1 MKIRILPLVAVTFA
15 FLGAACGD
23 GIGDTGYNDIGL
35 EGGEVRTRDTV
46 VSVPEGA
53 VDRSTGLSITP
64 APAEELPEGTVGP
77 AMDLGPADTQFNAPV
92 AIQLRYDADRMEDGT
107 RPDLLWVGTVV
118 EGEWEPLEDLTV
130 DEATRTIRGTTRR
143 GGRYGPVYG
152 CGRGRRCPV
161 ALKFVAGPARV
172 VTGECSDALE
182 LRTVSYS
189 GRVAPVVHDT
199 VVALSSDFQ
208 NLYFFADADC
218 TVQVDALRI
227 PARRSGASFHVR
239 GRETPGATITARARD
254 LRADTHTL
262 AIGTGTGPR
271 VRFGFITSQ
280 QRVLSGACSG
290 ENLLAFVDAYGNRAP
305 LPNPARVIFSATSR
319 ATVTF
324 YSDPRCQNATGGIP
338 MDSGTASMSFWFS
351 AELPAGAQQAEIIT
365 LSATVGAFDQ
375 GFTAAQD
382 ETIYP

>member
-1 MKIRILPLVAVTFA
+1 
-15 FLGAACGD
+15 
-23 GIGDTGYNDIGL
+23 
-35 EGGEVRTRDTV
+35 V

-53 VDRSTGLSITP
+53 VDRTTGLSITP

-77 AMDLGPADTQFNAPV
+77 AMDLGPADTQFSAPV
-92 AIQLRYDADRMEDGT
+92 TIQLRFDADRMEDST
-107 RPDLLWVGTVV
+107 RLDLLWVGTLV
-118 EGEWEPLEDLTV
+118 EGEWEPLENLTV
-130 DEATRTIRGTTRR
+130 DEATRTVRGTTRR

-152 CGRGRRCPV
+152 CGRGRRCPI
-161 ALKFVAGPARV
+161 ALKFVSAPGRV
-172 VTGECSDALE
+172 ITGECSEALE

-189 GRVAPVVHDT
+189 GRIAPVVHDT
-199 VVALSSDFQ
+199 LVALSSDYQ

-227 PARRSGASFHVR
+227 PAGRSGTSFHVR

-262 AIGTGTGPR
+262 AIGTGPR

-280 QRVLSGACSG
+280 QRVHSGACSG
-290 ENLLAFVDAYGNRAP
+290 ENLLAFVDANGNRLP

-338 MDSGTASMSFWFS
+338 MDAGTASMSFWFS
-351 AELPAGAQQAEIIT
+351 ADLGASAEQVEIIT
-365 LSATVGAFDQ
+365 LTATVGAFDQ
-375 GFTAAQD
+375 GFTASQD
-382 ETIYP
+382 ESIYP